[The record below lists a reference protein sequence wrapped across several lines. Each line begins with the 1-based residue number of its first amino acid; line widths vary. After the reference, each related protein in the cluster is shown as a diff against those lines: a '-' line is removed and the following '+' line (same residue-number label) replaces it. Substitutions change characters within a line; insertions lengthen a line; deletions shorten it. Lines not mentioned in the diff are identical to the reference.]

1 MRCRAAPLREG
12 AAPPVGTQP
21 LGEFPYSKR
30 FIRPEGQSPTGVY
43 LQELVTF
50 WKLEWLML

>member
-1 MRCRAAPLREG
+1 VKVLS
-12 AAPPVGTQP
+12 PVGAQP

-30 FIRPEGQSPTGVY
+30 FIRPAGQSPTGVY